1 MPAKNII
8 KKMPKIV
15 QAKTAE
21 KKKKVV
27 KTKMIP
33 GVYIPSG
40 CTLTDLGCT
49 DTLKGFCTAGHTVN
63 IIGDRNAGKTALSL
77 SSMAETEHRRPG
89 YFKMKFLDFEQ
100 SMSFNTKK
108 LYGERFHKAFALQI
122 PEDTLEWSIEAVA
135 TRMVNEMK
143 EEGPQFYVIDSADVM
158 KSESE
163 IKLIL
168 AGEPVV
174 AMPFG
179 GPRSKAMTAFF
190 RTVCP
195 AIANS
200 GSFLIVLSQAK
211 DNMGKFEAK
220 FIKKYRAGGKALAFY
235 AFVEMWIAPAGEIK
249 VSELKIGSWAKAIS
263 ERSKC
268 NGKKRSA
275 LFPILPA
282 YGIDDLR
289 GNIEWLIEKKVL
301 TRHPGITIDAARKMS
316 TKELKVDPIKKGAID
331 LSNIGLDYMGM
342 NPYLFIEENGHNE
355 VVLGAVKSMWDAI
368 EEDIV
373 EKTFGGRKG
382 RYDK

>member
-1 MPAKNII
+1 MPAKNVI

-15 QAKTAE
+15 QDKTPE

-27 KTKMIP
+27 KTKVLP
-33 GVYIPSG
+33 NVYIPSG

-49 DTLKGFCTAGHTVN
+49 DTLKGFCPAGHTVN

-77 SSMAETEHRRPG
+77 ASMAETEYRRPK
-89 YFKMKFLDFEQ
+89 YFKMKFIDYEQ
-100 SMSFNTKK
+100 AMSFDIKK
-108 LYGERFHKAFALQI
+108 LYGENFHKVFELQT
-122 PEDTLEWSIEAVA
+122 PEDTLEWAIENIA
-135 TRMVNEMK
+135 TRIV
-143 EEGPQFYVIDSADVM
+143 EEVKSGPHFYVIDSAEVM
-158 KSESE
+158 KPKEE
-163 IKLIL
+163 IELIL
-168 AGEPVV
+168 AGLPVE
-174 AMPFG
+174 AKPYG

-200 GSFLIVLSQAK
+200 GSFMIVLSQAK
-211 DNMGKFEAK
+211 DNMGSFDAK
-220 FIKKYRAGGKALAFY
+220 FIKKYRAGGRALAFY
-235 AFVEMWIAPAGEIK
+235 AYVEMWVAPAGEIK
-249 VSELKIGSWAKAIS
+249 SGGLKIGAWARAIS

-268 NGKKRSA
+268 NGKKRDA

-282 YGIDDLR
+282 YGVDDLR

-301 TRHPGITIDAARKMS
+301 ARHEGITIEAAKKMS
-316 TKELKVDPIKKGAID
+316 KNGPKVEPIKKGSID
-331 LSNIGLDYMGM
+331 LSNIGLDYIGL

-368 EEDIV
+368 EADII

-382 RYDK
+382 RYS